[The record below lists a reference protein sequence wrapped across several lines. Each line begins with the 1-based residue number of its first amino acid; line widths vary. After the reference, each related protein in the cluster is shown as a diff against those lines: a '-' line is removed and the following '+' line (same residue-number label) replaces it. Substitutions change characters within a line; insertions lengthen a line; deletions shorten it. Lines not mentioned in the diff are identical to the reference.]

1 MDYYNPRLSHA
12 VMLVLAAF
20 AIYLVGGILMTD
32 EQFAAAKIASAAFV
46 LFSILVMAWINNRE
60 RIAFYDSMT
69 RFSEAIRQMD
79 NDQWQALGIRV
90 PALRVRW
97 HGRPVQMIEDT
108 DITVDDL
115 EGFMEDSTASQI
127 SPVRNWSNGIER
139 RRWERIKSWLESQ
152 NYIVKNS
159 AAGSHSWLWRGQSF
173 YTVKERY
180 LAEQQIKSLAEDD
193 VTPGPPAT
201 AYTPPLEAVSGSQQ

>member
-1 MDYYNPRLSHA
+1 MDLYTPKLSHA
-12 VMLVLAAF
+12 IQLVFIALALF
-20 AIYLVGGILMTD
+20 LVGGTWATDDQFFAIQVTSGILL
-32 EQFAAAKIASAAFV
+32 V
-46 LFSILVMAWINNRE
+46 FSVAIMFWLNNRE
-60 RIAFYDSMT
+60 QIAFYDALG
-69 RFSEAIRQMD
+69 RFSESIRQMD
-79 NDQWQALGIRV
+79 HDQWQALGIRV

-108 DITVDDL
+108 DITVEDL
-115 EGFMEDSTASQI
+115 EAFMEDSTASQI

-159 AAGSHSWLWRGQSF
+159 AAGSHSWLWRGQSY

-193 VTPGPPAT
+193 IMPGPPAT
-201 AYTPPLEAVSGSQQ
+201 AYTPPLETVSGSQ